1 MDWLKE
7 QFAQSTIISGILA
20 VGIWGAI
27 IALSIMQAP
36 IPDVL
41 YAGGMSVV
49 GFFFGSKVGQAQGE
63 ARAYRSLEDGFS
75 GKYRKGVN

>member
-1 MDWLKE
+1 MDWLKD
-7 QFAQSTIISGILA
+7 QFAQSTIISGLLA

-27 IALSIMQAP
+27 IALALIQAP
-36 IPDVL
+36 IPDIL

-49 GFFFGSKVGQAQGE
+49 GFFFGSKVGQVQGE
-63 ARAYRSLEDGFS
+63 ARILRTLEDGYS